1 MQAQSKGHHEIPV
14 WTLNNFSPDQGKKKR
29 VWLGTIST
37 HEIKLS
43 NVKDTFVRNRANTTT
58 SFQSRGDGT
67 FQRIRSDRHEV
78 TLAEFDSTASGIA
91 RTLIKW
97 ARQVRDGDG
106 RNLIPSEEQLE
117 LCKRLITVQSRR
129 SRESQDR
136 AGFGNDNSQL
146 YLDLYQ
152 ERARQLGEGPFTD
165 QELLEADTV
174 LGIFDVLSQNT
185 RAGFASG
192 EHPILVHKEKEFFAD
207 LGLVVAVVGPT
218 AGDFI
223 IGSHGTTNIDESEGR
238 TSWLPIA
245 PDVAISLGDRFAG
258 IRVGV
263 YPQEFVEKHN
273 RAVLSDSSRVVARS
287 KTTIER
293 LLATLP
299 PEVA

>member
-14 WTLNNFSPDQGKKKR
+14 WTLNSFSPDQGKKKR

-37 HEIKLS
+37 REIKLS
-43 NVKDTFVRNRANTTT
+43 NVKATFVRNRANTTT

-67 FQRIRSDRHEV
+67 FQRIRSDRHEA
-78 TLAEFDSTASGIA
+78 TLAEFDSAASDIA

-97 ARQVRDGDG
+97 ARQVRDRDVI
-106 RNLIPSEEQLE
+106 NPIFSEEQLE

-129 SRESQDR
+129 TRESQDR
-136 AGFGNDNSQL
+136 AGFGSDKSQL

-152 ERARQLGEGPFTD
+152 GRARQLGEGPFTD
-165 QELLEADTV
+165 QELLEAESA
-174 LGIFDVLSQNT
+174 LGLFDVFSQNT

-192 EHPILVHKEKEFFAD
+192 DHPILVHKEREFLAD
-207 LGLVVAVVGPT
+207 LGLVIAVVDPT
-218 AGDFI
+218 AGDFV
-223 IGSHGTTNIDESEGR
+223 IGSHGTTIIDEREGR

-245 PDVAISLGDRFAG
+245 PDVAISLEDRSAG
-258 IRVGV
+258 IRAGV

-273 RAVLSDSSRVVARS
+273 RAALSDSARVVARS

-293 LLATLP
+293 AFATLP
-299 PEVA
+299 PE